1 MIDMGICLG
10 LTYGLD
16 SIVRGGLSMRDS
28 RAVNPL
34 HIPNGVL
41 LTVHISFESS
51 KSSLTIRLGNTDG
64 LDLHREV
71 WAERPLFREAKYHG
85 RPIFDYCNVL
95 LADIRAFRGVRL
107 PSVRFFFEARFIT
120 RWLIGRLQEE
130 VRLVSGIAQHSSLI

>member
-16 SIVRGGLSMRDS
+16 SIVRGGLSMGDS

-71 WAERPLFREAKYHG
+71 WAERPLFREAKHHG
-85 RPIFDYCNVL
+85 RTVLDYCNVL

-107 PSVRFFFEARFIT
+107 PSVRFFFEARFII
-120 RWLIGRLQEE
+120 RWFIGRLQEE